1 MTDRSDIK
9 REYPGTPLMGV
20 GALIVAE
27 NEILLVRRGKEPSK
41 GEWSIPGGLVR
52 VGETLRDAV
61 IREAREETGFR
72 VEPLTLVEL
81 LERIFPDNQGRIR
94 YHYVLADYLC
104 RVVGGELNAGSDA
117 SEAIWVNHE
126 QLDSFPLAPVTL
138 RVIRKALYLR

>member
-1 MTDRSDIK
+1 MTDRSDIR

-104 RVVGGELNAGSDA
+104 RVIGGELNAGSDA

-138 RVIRKALYLR
+138 RVIRKALDLR